1 MFVTWTVG
9 PATGGP
15 DQTVLPGSVLGVPA
29 HPVRVEHGAA
39 PPQGKPGAI
48 PDSAQPRGTRFC
60 QHKISMF
67 VCVYRNLEFGIDSVN
82 IRLACLSVYTGS

>member
-1 MFVTWTVG
+1 MFVTGTVG

-39 PPQGKPGAI
+39 PPQGKPRAI
-48 PDSAQPRGTRFC
+48 PDIAPSHAGRDSVNIRF
-60 QHKISMF
+60 SMF
-67 VCVYRNLEFGIDSVN
+67 VCVYRKLEFGIDS
-82 IRLACLSVYTGS
+82 